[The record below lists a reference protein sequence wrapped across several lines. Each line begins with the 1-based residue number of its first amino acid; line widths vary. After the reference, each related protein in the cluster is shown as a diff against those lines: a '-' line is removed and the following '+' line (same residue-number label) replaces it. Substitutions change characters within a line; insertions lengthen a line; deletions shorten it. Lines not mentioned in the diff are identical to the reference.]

1 MMARVRATPPPIIP
15 PKAWGESAVVEAA
28 EEEEAERGSREGD
41 GEVDDVGEGEGEGV
55 WEGVKEGVGV
65 GLEGTAAVTSDTP
78 LPTHFIMESSARLA
92 ALEDIR
98 ALKRFPPLNT

>member
-1 MMARVRATPPPIIP
+1 MAMTARVSATPPPIIP
-15 PKAWGESAVVEAA
+15 PKAWGERAVVEA
-28 EEEEAERGSREGD
+28 EEAERGGMEGEE
-41 GEVDDVGEGEGEGV
+41 EVDDVGEGEGEGV

-92 ALEDIR
+92 ALEESR
-98 ALKRFPPLNT
+98 ALNRFPPLNT